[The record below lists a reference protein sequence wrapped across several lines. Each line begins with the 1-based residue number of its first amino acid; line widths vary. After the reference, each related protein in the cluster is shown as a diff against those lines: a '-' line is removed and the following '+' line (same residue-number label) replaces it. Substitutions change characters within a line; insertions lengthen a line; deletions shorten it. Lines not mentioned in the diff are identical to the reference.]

1 MQLPGQARVI
11 QPASPLQQGGH
22 CVKGPAQGSEYD
34 SPHDL
39 HIHCMPPAHA
49 GHNHRLATQGS
60 QAMDQK
66 RKSALRRWRDRRKLR
81 RIERLER
88 KIISRETLRDFTQ
101 RTGDDL
107 R

>member
-1 MQLPGQARVI
+1 
-11 QPASPLQQGGH
+11 
-22 CVKGPAQGSEYD
+22 
-34 SPHDL
+34 
-39 HIHCMPPAHA
+39 
-49 GHNHRLATQGS
+49 
-60 QAMDQK
+60 MDQK